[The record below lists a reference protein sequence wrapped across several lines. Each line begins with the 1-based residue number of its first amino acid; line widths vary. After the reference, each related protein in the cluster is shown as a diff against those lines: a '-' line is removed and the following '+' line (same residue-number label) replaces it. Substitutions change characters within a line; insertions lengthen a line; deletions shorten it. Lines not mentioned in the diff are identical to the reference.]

1 MNIIDDRKKRWFE
14 NFLIIFK
21 ADYWQYWHFFSIFVF
36 RLQDNEKNI
45 VTIVKEFYL
54 TIQKYGYR
62 KVLNKLNE
70 LKLPTFSQ
78 YENSIQNKIIYLVVN
93 EYNISESELSKNNV
107 RGDVGEARAM
117 CIVLFKKYLNVSH
130 QQIAVIF
137 KRDTHSM
144 VSNALN
150 KHKNKSETIASEKN
164 YLNKYKKIESR
175 LIKEISTMTKLTA

>member
-1 MNIIDDRKKRWFE
+1 VD
-14 NFLIIFK
+14 
-21 ADYWQYWHFFSIFVF
+21 
-36 RLQDNEKNI
+36 DNEKNI

-78 YENSIQNKIIYLVVN
+78 YENNIQNKIIYLVTS
-93 EYNISESELSKNNV
+93 EYNSNIHELTKNNV
-107 RGDVGEARAM
+107 RGDLGEARSM
-117 CIVLFKKYLNVSH
+117 CIVLLKKYLNVSH
-130 QQIAVIF
+130 SQIAIIF

-150 KHKNKSETIASEKN
+150 KHKNKSKNISNEKK
-164 YLNKYKKIESR
+164 YLDKYKRIERR
-175 LIKEISTMTKLTA
+175 LLQEINTMTKLDSNE

>member
-1 MNIIDDRKKRWFE
+1 MD
-14 NFLIIFK
+14 
-21 ADYWQYWHFFSIFVF
+21 
-36 RLQDNEKNI
+36 DNEKNI

-78 YENSIQNKIIYLVVN
+78 YENNIQNKIIYLVTS
-93 EYNISESELSKNNV
+93 EYNSNIHELTKNNV
-107 RGDVGEARAM
+107 RGDLGEARSM
-117 CIVLFKKYLNVSH
+117 CIVLLKKYLNIINS
-130 QQIAVIF
+130 QIAIIF

-150 KHKNKSETIASEKN
+150 KHKNKSKNIINEKK
-164 YLNKYKKIESR
+164 YLDKYKRIERR
-175 LIKEISTMTKLTA
+175 LLQEINTMTKLDSNE

>member
-1 MNIIDDRKKRWFE
+1 M
-14 NFLIIFK
+14 
-21 ADYWQYWHFFSIFVF
+21 
-36 RLQDNEKNI
+36 QDSEKNI

-78 YENSIQNKIIYLVVN
+78 YENSIQNKIIYLVVS
-93 EYNISESELSKNNV
+93 EYNITENELSKNNV
-107 RGDVGEARAM
+107 RGDIGEARAM
-117 CIVLFKKYLNVSH
+117 CIVLLKKYLNVSH
-130 QQIAVIF
+130 SQIAIIF

-150 KHKNKSETIASEKN
+150 KHKNKSENIHTEQK
-164 YLNKYKKIESR
+164 YLGRFKKIESR
-175 LIKEISTMTKLTA
+175 LIKEISKMTKLTA

>member
-1 MNIIDDRKKRWFE
+1 MD
-14 NFLIIFK
+14 
-21 ADYWQYWHFFSIFVF
+21 
-36 RLQDNEKNI
+36 DNEKNI

-78 YENSIQNKIIYLVVN
+78 YENNIQNKIIYLVTS
-93 EYNISESELSKNNV
+93 EYNSNIHELTKNNV
-107 RGDVGEARAM
+107 RGDLGEARSM
-117 CIVLFKKYLNVSH
+117 CIVLLKKYLNVSH
-130 QQIAVIF
+130 SQISIIF

-150 KHKNKSETIASEKN
+150 KHKNKSKNISNEKK
-164 YLNKYKKIESR
+164 YLDKYKRIERR
-175 LIKEISTMTKLTA
+175 LLQEINTMTKLDSNE

>member
-1 MNIIDDRKKRWFE
+1 M
-14 NFLIIFK
+14 
-21 ADYWQYWHFFSIFVF
+21 
-36 RLQDNEKNI
+36 QDSDKNI

-78 YENSIQNKIIYLVVN
+78 YENSIQNKIIYLVVS
-93 EYNISESELSKNNV
+93 EYNITENELSKNNV

-117 CIVLFKKYLNVSH
+117 CIVLLKKYLNVSH
-130 QQIAVIF
+130 NQIAIIF

-150 KHKNKSETIASEKN
+150 KHKNKSENILTEQK
-164 YLNKYKKIESR
+164 YLGRFKKIESR
-175 LIKEISTMTKLTA
+175 LIKEISKMTKLTA